1 MATCATTART
11 EGDSQNSG
19 KLSPDRPCTGRGDSG
34 YRVGMVRN
42 VADIGAEGV
51 LLAGAGRAILLQ
63 IANPAVG
70 HGVAEHSDF
79 VSRPLDRF
87 RATLTYVY
95 AVRYGTEDQVATV
108 RRSVNRAHAVVRR
121 KAGAGHHGYSAFDAH
136 AQLWVVAT
144 LYDTAVTVYEK
155 IYGPMDDET
164 AELMYKDYARLGTVL
179 QLPAELWPADRAA
192 FRKYWD
198 ARIQALEPDDV
209 TARVGR
215 DLLYPPT
222 GPLWLR
228 MSMPVIRFITA
239 GLLPDRLRSSY
250 GLPWSARRSRLFD
263 RTTRVSAAVYPRLP
277 QPVRHFAK
285 NYCLGRLRA
294 A

>member
-1 MATCATTART
+1 M
-11 EGDSQNSG
+11 E
-19 KLSPDRPCTGRGDSG
+19 
-34 YRVGMVRN
+34 RN
-42 VADIGAEGV
+42 IADIGAEGV

-63 IANPAVG
+63 IADPAVG

-79 VSRPLDRF
+79 VDRPFDRF

-95 AVRYGTEDQVATV
+95 AVRYGTDAQVAAV
-108 RRSVNRAHAVVRR
+108 RRSVNKAHGHVRR
-121 KAGAGHHGYSAFDAH
+121 KPEAGSHGYSAFDAQ

-144 LYDTAVTVYEK
+144 LYDTAVTIHDK
-155 IYGPMDDET
+155 IYGPLDDET
-164 AELMYKDYARLGTVL
+164 AELMYRDYAKLGTVL
-179 QLPAELWPADRAA
+179 QLPPDLWPADRAA
-192 FRKYWD
+192 FRTYWCARLQSLELD
-198 ARIQALEPDDV
+198 A
-209 TARVGR
+209 TAVSVGR

-239 GLLPDRLRSSY
+239 GLLPDHLRRGY
-250 GLPWSARRSRLFD
+250 GLPWSERHGRLFD
-263 RTTRVSAAVYPRLP
+263 RTTRWSAMIYPRLP
-277 QPVRHFAK
+277 RPVRHFAK